1 MQRSPWF
8 AFLVCLAVGLIASV
22 RADDRPNVV
31 LILADDLGFDEYFG
45 HSSGHWGEYFD
56 APLEENGRM
65 IRSSG
70 YIVDAC
76 TDRAIDF
83 IERNNS
89 MGFPAFDGRW
99 VKDITD
105 WVTLSGTPQE
115 LVLPWGAF
123 FAVSGCGKQNR
134 HPRRKRLPTAARSTG
149 GDHDRSR
156 LRGLL
161 LKGER

>member
-1 MQRSPWF
+1 MQARATRTALK
-8 AFLVCLAVGLIASV
+8 AFHERVGVCRDYAL
-22 RADDRPNVV
+22 
-31 LILADDLGFDEYFG
+31 
-45 HSSGHWGEYFD
+45 
-56 APLEENGRM
+56 
-65 IRSSG
+65 
-70 YIVDAC
+70 
-76 TDRAIDF
+76 
-83 IERNNS
+83 
-89 MGFPAFDGRW
+89 GFPAFDGRW

-105 WVTLSGTPQE
+105 RVTLSGTPQE